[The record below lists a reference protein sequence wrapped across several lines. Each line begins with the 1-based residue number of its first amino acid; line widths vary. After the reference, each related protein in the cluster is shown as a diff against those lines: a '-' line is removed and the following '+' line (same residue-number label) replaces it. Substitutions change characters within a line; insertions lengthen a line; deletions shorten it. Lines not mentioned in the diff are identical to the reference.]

1 MRFVLSATIQRHARQ
16 RTLSHYATVSVN
28 SIEPIS
34 TRLSSIDWRK
44 RFEGLRKHEILAAA
58 HGGLKT
64 VTCVVDYAVEAKI
77 FLLFF
82 FLPSTF

>member
-1 MRFVLSATIQRHARQ
+1 MRFVLRATHPTTRAAAYF
-16 RTLSHYATVSVN
+16 SHYATVSVN

-64 VTCVVDYAVEAKI
+64 VT
-77 FLLFF
+77 
-82 FLPSTF
+82 